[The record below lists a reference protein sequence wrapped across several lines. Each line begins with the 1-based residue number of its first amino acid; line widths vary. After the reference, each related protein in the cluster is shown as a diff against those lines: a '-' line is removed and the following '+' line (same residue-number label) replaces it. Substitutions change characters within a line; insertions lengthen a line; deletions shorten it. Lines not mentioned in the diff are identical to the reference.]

1 MVGKTSLIFRGL
13 QTCALTNTCK
23 KSDYRIHYAVYHFFT
38 LKNELTTVHLSK
50 LLNNT
55 HEKISVHFFGAG
67 VGFRL

>member
-1 MVGKTSLIFRGL
+1 MVGKISQVFGGL

-23 KSDYRIHYAVYHFFT
+23 KSDYRIHYAVYQFFT

-50 LLNNT
+50 LLNNK
-55 HEKISVHFFGAG
+55 HEKISVRFSGTG